1 MAERSVRAVTYDKQ
15 TIVIHWYKNVDVLFP
30 DLGSVTT
37 NINLSFSII
46 EHHAAPRH
54 TNQEESLISKWI
66 NVISGD
72 KRSLKKLNLVT
83 RISAFVSAVTKGM
96 SQVTDSIVHY
106 TYSFR
111 QPFGYDV
118 QNINVYPNLINHSQL
133 CPIKNVTKVFY
144 GEQCH
149 CSCS

>member
-1 MAERSVRAVTYDKQ
+1 
-15 TIVIHWYKNVDVLFP
+15 
-30 DLGSVTT
+30 
-37 NINLSFSII
+37 
-46 EHHAAPRH
+46 
-54 TNQEESLISKWI
+54 
-66 NVISGD
+66 VISGD

-118 QNINVYPNLINHSQL
+118 QNINVYPNLINHS
-133 CPIKNVTKVFY
+133 
-144 GEQCH
+144 
-149 CSCS
+149 